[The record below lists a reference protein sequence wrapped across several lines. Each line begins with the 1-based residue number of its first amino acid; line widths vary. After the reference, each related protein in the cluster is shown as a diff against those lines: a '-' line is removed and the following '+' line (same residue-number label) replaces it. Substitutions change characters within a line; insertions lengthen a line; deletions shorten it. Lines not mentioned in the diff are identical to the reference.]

1 MSLLNRFVL
10 FQSHFG
16 LYISI
21 HYVTPILGF
30 HPKFLSIM
38 FLCLMKSM
46 FVPFGQVLCHQ
57 DEKPGFGLALRFKGS
72 LHRGRPDLH
81 CIPLQYLHYIL
92 VQYIQ
97 LHYYIPVNCIPS
109 QYLRYILAR
118 YHIFTAFSRKRNK
131 HQPSITSFTCSPTS
145 SFLRV
150 SLACSLAE
158 RENVR
163 QHGSGA
169 ES

>member
-16 LYISI
+16 LYISV
-21 HYVTPILGF
+21 HYVTPFLGF

-81 CIPLQYLHYIL
+81 CIPLKYLHYIL

-97 LHYYIPVNCIPS
+97 LHYYIPVNCIPP
-109 QYLRYILAR
+109 QYLRYILAH
-118 YHIFTAFSRKRNK
+118 YHISTAFSHKCKKKN
-131 HQPSITSFTCSPTS
+131 IN
-145 SFLRV
+145 LRIKGIIKGRAK
-150 SLACSLAE
+150 LTYYTDT
-158 RENVR
+158 
-163 QHGSGA
+163 H
-169 ES
+169 